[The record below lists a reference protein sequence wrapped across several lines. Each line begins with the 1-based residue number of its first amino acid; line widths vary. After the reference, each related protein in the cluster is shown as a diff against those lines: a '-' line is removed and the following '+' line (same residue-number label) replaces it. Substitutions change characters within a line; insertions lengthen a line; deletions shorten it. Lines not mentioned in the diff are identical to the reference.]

1 MTFNQET
8 EFKFERLTD
17 SDIIIERFEAEGVG
31 FVALAWDEVG
41 EQPYLHLALADGRTW
56 NDLNL
61 VNTWT
66 YNEEAGEFLDAHPD
80 FRTLLPQA
88 HEAMLLHAQIRI
100 SHDIEGRTG
109 YDYLSRRPHIKL
121 FINNVG
127 AHYDEDWRK
136 EMHVADVE
144 EVWMYDDARRTHIC
158 SFTGSAE
165 AWAIEER
172 EVMEEGYEDDD
183 FARDRAN
190 SELEGMNP
198 SIDYFSDPV
207 MADHDAGPASDSEV
221 LALMTGET
229 TYEEFMESW
238 QEYFRSNS
246 VV

>member
-1 MTFNQET
+1 MT

-17 SDIIIERFEAEGVG
+17 SDLIIKRFEAEGVG

-56 NDLNL
+56 NDFHTMD
-61 VNTWT
+61 VWKFD
-66 YNEEAGEFLDAHPD
+66 EPIEDFLDAHED
-80 FRTLLPQA
+80 FNVLKPQA

-100 SHDIEGRTG
+100 SHDVEGRTG

-158 SFTGSAE
+158 SFTGSVE

-172 EVMEEGYEDDD
+172 EVMEEEYEDDD
-183 FARDRAN
+183 FIRDLAN
-190 SELEGMNP
+190 GDLAGISPGV
-198 SIDYFSDPV
+198 DYFSDPV
-207 MADHDAGPASDSEV
+207 AADHDAGPASDAEV
-221 LALMTGET
+221 FSLMTGET
-229 TYEEFMESW
+229 TYEEFMEDW